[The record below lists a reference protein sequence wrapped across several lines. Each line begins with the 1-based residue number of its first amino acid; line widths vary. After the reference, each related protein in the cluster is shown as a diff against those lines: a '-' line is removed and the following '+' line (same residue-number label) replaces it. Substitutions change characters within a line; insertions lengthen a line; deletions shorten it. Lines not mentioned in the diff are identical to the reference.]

1 MKTLPVILLLA
12 GLATIATATDAV
24 FKFRK
29 ETERGFPV
37 GVRVRSETPSGMV
50 ASAFPKLVTVR
61 GKYDH
66 RLDGGPK
73 KKEDLDAILKW
84 EGRLDEALINNRV
97 GFHFLSRLGRGE
109 VRSLFYVAD

>member
-61 GKYDH
+61 WKYDH
-66 RLDGGPK
+66 
-73 KKEDLDAILKW
+73 
-84 EGRLDEALINNRV
+84 RLDEALINNRV

-109 VRSLFYVAD
+109 VRSLFYVADSDRM